1 MNREPHIP
9 GRNARPPEGS
19 IAPGLDEGFALYHA
33 GFFWEAHEAWE
44 PVWMDLPPNA
54 PEKAEMAALIQL
66 ANARLKL
73 VMGKGRAVA
82 RILPLVDDH
91 LARSGE
97 GAHVA
102 WARGERE
109 SLAWMLS
116 ENVHYNAK

>member
-66 ANARLKL
+66 ANARLN
-73 VMGKGRAVA
+73 
-82 RILPLVDDH
+82 

>member
-1 MNREPHIP
+1 MSRAPHIP
-9 GRNARPPEGS
+9 GRTARPPEGS
-19 IAPGLDEGFALYHA
+19 IAPGLDEGFALYDA
-33 GFFWEAHEAWE
+33 GYFWEAHEAWE

-82 RILPLVDDH
+82 RILPMVDDH
-91 LARSGE
+91 LARAGA

-109 SLAWMLS
+109 SLADALAKFMQD
-116 ENVHYNAK
+116 NAQ